1 MSANQSKNSNENSLV
16 EESKNNE
23 NNEQNNY
30 SFGDLERLNILGA
43 QYQQSVNP
51 EEMRLDQQEPHAV
64 EQNALNQE
72 NMELRYPQVKNMLRQ
87 LQ

>member
-23 NNEQNNY
+23 NNELNNY

-43 QYQQSVNP
+43 QYQ
-51 EEMRLDQQEPHAV
+51 
-64 EQNALNQE
+64 
-72 NMELRYPQVKNMLRQ
+72 
-87 LQ
+87 